1 MLRCNKLGWF
11 GKTNYARI
19 SVMLDHSSEYA
30 ASAGG
35 ATYADVV
42 SELLGGMRFVGLK
55 YRRIQISPPFG
66 VHFGHEAGR
75 AQFHFISRGTVYLRR
90 PEGDVEKLEAGSAV
104 LLPHGGGHDLLSAPD
119 LPCRTISA
127 FSEAPLCGTVAA
139 INACD
144 TDLCRS
150 TDVVIFSGCMELEL
164 GGMTPLVALMP
175 SVMSVGTLLD
185 RYPELL
191 PMLEA
196 MERETRGDRAGFA
209 GILARLAEVVSVFI
223 VRAWVECGCG
233 TAAGWVAALRDS
245 RLARVIAAVHR
256 DPGREWTVAE
266 LASVIGSSRS
276 VFAARFL
283 DVTGMTPLR
292 YLTEL
297 RMRLA
302 AQWITRDQ
310 ISIETAADRLGYGSH
325 AAFSRAFKRTMGHA
339 PGALRSIQL
348 APRAV
353 EQRETR

>member
-1 MLRCNKLGWF
+1 MSGMF
-11 GKTNYARI
+11 
-19 SVMLDHSSEYA
+19 DHSSEE
-30 ASAGG
+30 SG
-35 ATYADVV
+35 AIPPQAYPDVV

-66 VHFGHEAGR
+66 VHFGSEAGR

-90 PEGDVEKLEAGSAV
+90 AGEVEKLEAGSAV
-104 LLPHGGGHDLLSAPD
+104 LLPHGGAHDLVSAPD
-119 LPCRTISA
+119 LPCKTVLA
-127 FSEAPLCGTVAA
+127 FEEAPLCGTVAA

-144 TDLCRS
+144 IDACRS
-150 TDVVIFSGCMELEL
+150 TDVVIFSGCMEFEL

-233 TAAGWVAALRDS
+233 TASGWVAGLRDP
-245 RLARVIAAVHR
+245 RLARVMAALHR
-256 DPGREWTVAE
+256 HPGREWTVAE
-266 LASVIGSSRS
+266 LASVMGSSRS

-283 DVTGMTPLR
+283 AVTGMTPLR

-302 AQWITRDQ
+302 AQWITREKL
-310 ISIETAADRLGYGSH
+310 SIDAAASRLGYGSQ
-325 AAFSRAFKRTMGHA
+325 AAFSRAFKRTMGYA
-339 PGALRSIQL
+339 PGAMRAAQL
-348 APRAV
+348 APRAA
-353 EQRETR
+353 E

>member
-1 MLRCNKLGWF
+1 MF
-11 GKTNYARI
+11 
-19 SVMLDHSSEYA
+19 DHSSEEA
-30 ASAGG
+30 ASARSPG
-35 ATYADVV
+35 YSDVV
-42 SELLGGMRFVGLK
+42 SELLGGMRLVGLK

-66 VHFGHEAGR
+66 MHFGNEAGR
-75 AQFHFISRGTVYLRR
+75 AQFHFVSRGTVYLRR
-90 PEGDVEKLEAGSAV
+90 AEGGVERLEAGSAV
-104 LLPHGGGHDLLSAPD
+104 LLPHGGAHDLLSAPD
-119 LPCRTISA
+119 LPCRTVSTFA
-127 FSEAPLCGTVAA
+127 EAPLCGTVAT

-144 TDLCRS
+144 TDTCRS
-150 TDVVIFSGCMELEL
+150 TDAVIFSGCMEFEL

-233 TAAGWVAALRDS
+233 TAAGWVAALRDP
-245 RLARVIAAVHR
+245 RLARVMAALHR

-266 LASVIGSSRS
+266 LASVMGASRS

-283 DVTGMTPLR
+283 AVTGMTPLR

-302 AQWITRDQ
+302 AQWITRENL
-310 ISIETAADRLGYGSH
+310 SIETAASRLGYGSH

-339 PGALRSIQL
+339 PGAMRATQL
-348 APRAV
+348 AARAA
-353 EQRETR
+353 E

>member
-1 MLRCNKLGWF
+1 MLHCNRLRWLG
-11 GKTNYARI
+11 GTNYAI
-19 SVMLDHSSEYA
+19 LSGMLDHSSDN
-30 ASAGG
+30 SPSPHGSPSP
-35 ATYADVV
+35 DVV
-42 SELLGGMRFVGLK
+42 SELLGGMRFIGLK
-55 YRRIQISPPFG
+55 YRRIEISPPFG
-66 VHFGHEAGR
+66 LHFGAEAGR
-75 AQFHFISRGTVYLRR
+75 AQFHFIARGTVYLRR
-90 PEGDVEKLEAGSAV
+90 PGSAIEKLEAGAAV
-104 LLPHGGGHDLLSAPD
+104 LLPNGGAHDLLSAGD
-119 LPCRTISA
+119 LPCRTVSA
-127 FSEAPLCGTVAA
+127 FTEAPLCATVAA

-144 TDLCRS
+144 ATLCRS

-164 GGMTPLVALMP
+164 GGMSPLIGLMP
-175 SVMSVGTLLD
+175 PVMSVGTLLD

-196 MERETRGDRAGFA
+196 MERETGGGRAGFA
-209 GILARLAEVVSVFI
+209 GILTRLAEVVSVFI

-233 TAAGWVAALRDS
+233 AAEGWVAALRDP

-266 LASVIGSSRS
+266 LASVMGSSRS

-302 AQWITRDQ
+302 AQWITRDK
-310 ISIETAADRLGYGSH
+310 IPIEMAAERLGYGSQ

-339 PGALRSIQL
+339 PGALR
-348 APRAV
+348 AK
-353 EQRETR
+353 QRTGEMGPTEAR

>member
-1 MLRCNKLGWF
+1 MF
-11 GKTNYARI
+11 
-19 SVMLDHSSEYA
+19 DHSSEA
-30 ASAGG
+30 AVSAELS
-35 ATYADVV
+35 TYPDVV

-66 VHFGHEAGR
+66 VHFGNEAGR
-75 AQFHFISRGTVYLRR
+75 AQFHFIARGTVYLRR
-90 PEGDVEKLEAGSAV
+90 AEGDVEKLEAGSAV
-104 LLPHGGGHDLLSAPD
+104 LLPHGGAHDLLSAPD
-119 LPCRTISA
+119 LPCRTVSA
-127 FSEAPLCGTVAA
+127 FAEAPLCGTVAA

-144 TDLCRS
+144 ADLCRS

-164 GGMTPLVALMP
+164 GGMKPLVALMP

-233 TAAGWVAALRDS
+233 TAAGWVAALRDP
-245 RLARVIAAVHR
+245 RLARVIVAVHR

-266 LASVIGSSRS
+266 LASVMGSSRS

-302 AQWITRDQ
+302 AQWITRDK
-310 ISIETAADRLGYGSH
+310 IPIETAADRLGYGSH
-325 AAFSRAFKRTMGHA
+325 AAFSRAFKRTMGYA
-339 PGALRSIQL
+339 PGALRSMQL
-348 APRAV
+348 APRMV
-353 EQRETR
+353 EQREGK